1 MTDDEIIRA
10 ATTPAA
16 EIPMAADDWG
26 EWLPWPF
33 NEIASWI
40 GGWWDRLWEQ
50 IDWVW
55 NEISNRLWGLWNAVH
70 DWIRDWV
77 WNGISQLWGWVQG
90 GLDWVR
96 SNLEG
101 WVRWAADRVGDVW
114 GWLQTIGRWII
125 DSVLNPIWGG
135 IQALW
140 GWFRDRLGD
149 LGGAIGNL
157 FGWIGDR
164 LGDLGATIGAIL
176 GRAGEIL
183 GAMAQGF
190 WEASLR
196 ADETDR
202 KVEES
207 KLATTMTIIGSGG
220 KGLNLIE
227 DFIQERL
234 INPLETYLAKIPG
247 DIAAFF
253 TGLLTN
259 FWTTL
264 QSWVAAGLE
273 WFGNTA
279 WPTIGNALGGLRD
292 FVEEQADNFA
302 SLLLGAVTGGSPA
315 TPDVA
320 LGRARNIFSI
330 GGTAVAGLAA
340 MSVATELMHPLK
352 QLGLGRISAL
362 IWDAT
367 GYSSITG
374 AIMGILV
381 GANIGTPLRYWAN
394 REFRPFLPSEGVLQV
409 LYSRKFIDQ
418 GTWWEFMRY
427 HGYDDSLMPM
437 FEEAA
442 WKLPPLPDVEMM
454 YAKKEI
460 SEAEF
465 DKFFDRQGI
474 RAEYR
479 DVYHRYIWLDPRL
492 TELVRIAQF
501 YRPPV
506 TPDPRAVEWLNRA
519 GIEPADWADWWFTY
533 KIAKAGYEVID
544 IPILVGVAKIAVARR
559 EQTLYFDAIRR
570 LRRDGFISTE
580 RTISLVEEG
589 WTPKPPVEFRRVAT
603 ELDVEYETKDDVAGA
618 VVSAYTAGVISEADV
633 IAWLTE
639 LGMETGRVQ
648 LRILRAKLGLIAR
661 PRLVP
666 AAGAEEPISFGD

>member
-1 MTDDEIIRA
+1 LTDDEIIRA
-10 ATTPAA
+10 ATTSAA
-16 EIPMAADDWG
+16 DDVPLADDWG
-26 EWLPWPF
+26 EWLWWPF
-33 NEIASWI
+33 NELASWLE
-40 GGWWDRLWEQ
+40 GWWNRIWGQLE
-50 IDWVW
+50 WVW
-55 NEISNRLWGLWNAVH
+55 NEISNRLWGLWNAIH

-77 WNGISQLWGWVQG
+77 YNGINQLWSWVQG

-101 WVRWAADRVGDVW
+101 WVRWAGDRVGDVW
-114 GWLQTIGRWII
+114 GWLQTQGRWII
-125 DSVLNPIWGG
+125 DSVLNPIWGS
-135 IQALW
+135 IQAMW
-140 GWFRDRLGD
+140 GWFGDRLGD
-149 LGGAIGNL
+149 LG
-157 FGWIGDR
+157 GWIGDR
-164 LGDLGATIGAIL
+164 LGDFWGWMGERLGQIGAWLDDIRRRL
-176 GRAGEIL
+176 GEWNAKGEEL
-183 GAMAQGF
+183 LAQQR
-190 WEASLR
+190 EL
-196 ADETDR
+196 ETQIAQ
-202 KVEES
+202 V
-207 KLATTMTIIGSGG
+207 TVTNTMTTIQAGAA
-220 KGLNLIE
+220 GLNFIQ

-234 INPLETYLAKIPG
+234 INPLETYLAKLPG

-264 QSWVAAGLE
+264 QSWIGAALE

-292 FVEEQADNFA
+292 FVADQVDNF
-302 SLLLGAVTGGSPA
+302 SGLLLGAVTSGSPA

-330 GGTAVAGLAA
+330 GGNAVAALAA
-340 MSVATELMHPLK
+340 MSVAAELMHPLK
-352 QLGLGRISAL
+352 QLGLGRLSAM

-367 GYSSITG
+367 GYQAITG

-394 REFRPFLPSEGVLQV
+394 REFRPFLPREDVLQL

-418 GTWWEFMRY
+418 GTWWDFMRN

-442 WKLPPLPDVEMM
+442 WRLPPLPDVSMM

-465 DKFFDRQGI
+465 DTFFDRQGI

-501 YRPPV
+501 YRPPE

-533 KIAKAGYEVID
+533 KIAKAGYETID

-570 LRRDGFISTE
+570 LRRDGFITTE
-580 RTISLVEEG
+580 RTIELVEEG
-589 WTPKPPVEFRRVAT
+589 WVPKPPVEFRRQAT
-603 ELDVEYETKDDVAGA
+603 ELDVEYETRDDIAGA
-618 VVSAYTAGVISEADV
+618 VVSAYTAGVISEADA
-633 IAWLTE
+633 ITWLAE
-639 LGMETGRVQ
+639 LGMEGSRVR
-648 LRILRAKLGLIAR
+648 LRILRAKLGLVAR

-666 AAGAEEPISFGD
+666 TAAAEESMSLGD